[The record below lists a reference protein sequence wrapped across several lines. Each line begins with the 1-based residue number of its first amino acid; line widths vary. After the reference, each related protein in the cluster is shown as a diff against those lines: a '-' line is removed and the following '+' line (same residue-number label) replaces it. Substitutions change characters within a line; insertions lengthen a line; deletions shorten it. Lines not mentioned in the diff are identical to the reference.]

1 MKIKP
6 LGRGIVGFT
15 TTNDCTARCAH
26 CLMCCEPG
34 AKQYLNAK
42 QMISAID
49 QARKM
54 ADVRVAV
61 FTGGEPMLLGKN
73 LLKAIKYCYDHKIIA
88 RVVTN
93 AFWADTPEHAEMVIH
108 VLRTCGLLELNISID
123 DYHAEYVPEQNIV
136 NVWNAVQGKKFSSVI
151 FANCTG
157 ANSKITPE
165 YIQKLIG
172 QELKVINT
180 DDRYFNP
187 EYAAN
192 LPKIDGTEYA
202 IVTNGL
208 QRTGR
213 AEEEIL
219 GDENFVSP
227 LTQEQLRVMR
237 CGNIIQD
244 TTIGYNNHVVAC
256 CGINT
261 EGNSVLDLG
270 DLSKES
276 LADILNRAADSVI
289 INAIAQAGPYCLR
302 MFVQEKDPTVQFK
315 EKYTSVC
322 EICEDVTTNPRA
334 MEIIRANINEL
345 YVVMKGYKKVV
356 DDAIKEAE
364 RINAESAGNC

>member
-1 MKIKP
+1 MKIQP
-6 LGRGIVGFT
+6 LGRGMIGFT

-42 QMISAID
+42 QMISAIE

-54 ADVRVAV
+54 ADVHVAV
-61 FTGGEPMLLGKN
+61 FTGGEPMLLGKE

-93 AFWADTPEHAEMVIH
+93 AFWADTPEHAEKVIH
-108 VLRTCGLLELNISID
+108 VLRTSGLLELNISID
-123 DYHAEYVPEQNIV
+123 DYHAEYIPEQNIV

-157 ANSKITPE
+157 ANSRITPE

-172 QELKVINT
+172 QELKVIDT

-227 LTQEQLRVMR
+227 LTQEQLHVMR

-244 TTIGYNNHVVAC
+244 ATIGYNNHVVAC

-270 DLSKES
+270 DLSKEP

-289 INAIAQAGPYCLR
+289 INAIAQAGPYALR
-302 MFVQEKDPTVQFK
+302 GYVLLQDDTVPFK
-315 EKYTSVC
+315 EKYTS
-322 EICEDVTTNPRA
+322 ICEVCKDVTENPRA
-334 MEIIRANINEL
+334 MEIIRKNLGE
-345 YVVMKGYKKVV
+345 VFVMTRKYKKIV
-356 DDAIKEAE
+356 DDAYEEAKRMAAEKEQE
-364 RINAESAGNC
+364 K